1 MVVYFYGH
9 GPRSNYG
16 YFSNFYPSKF
26 VINADIINKS
36 GQITV
41 YTAEQAIM
49 WLKALLM
56 GDEYHVNAIANE
68 RSPAQCKKYGRRV
81 SPWDQAVWEKYR
93 DKIAF
98 EVLSLKFADPR
109 LKKLLLETG
118 TEILAEA
125 AANDKIWGIGL
136 SVAEAQ
142 KGTAWRGQNVL
153 GNTLMQ
159 VRENLVDMSN

>member
-9 GPRSNYG
+9 GPKSNYG
-16 YFSNFYPSKF
+16 YLSNFYPSQF
-26 VINADIINKS
+26 VVNADIINKS
-36 GQITV
+36 EQITV

-56 GDEYHVNAIANE
+56 GDEYHVNAIACCCG
-68 RSPAQCKKYGRRV
+68 SPWLCKKYGRRV
-81 SPWDQAVWEKYR
+81 SPWDQALWEEYR

-98 EVLSLKFADPR
+98 EVLSLKFADLG

-125 AANDKIWGIGL
+125 AENDQIWGIGL
-136 SVAEAQ
+136 SVAEAE
-142 KGTAWRGQNVL
+142 KGTAWKGTNLL
-153 GNTLMQ
+153 GNTLMR
-159 VRENLVDMSN
+159 VRENLVV